1 MLAHLLLDWVL
12 SAFLLLLIA
21 QFLPGFQI
29 AGVGSALIAVIVVGL
44 INATLGLFLRI
55 ITFPLTLLTFGLF
68 LLVINAIVLK
78 IAAALMPGFSIRGF
92 LPAFV
97 AAILLSLLHILLRY
111 TFQAQPFFG
120 HPVRV

>member
-21 QFLPGFQI
+21 QLLPGFHI

-44 INATLGLFLRI
+44 INATLGLLLRI
-55 ITFPLTLLTFGLF
+55 IAFPLTLLTFGLF

-92 LPAFV
+92 FPAFI
-97 AAILLSLLHILLRY
+97 AALLLSLLHVLLRY
-111 TFQAQPFFG
+111 TLHAQPFFG

>member
-21 QFLPGFQI
+21 QFLPGFHI

-44 INATLGLFLRI
+44 INATLGLLLRI
-55 ITFPLTLLTFGLF
+55 IAFPLTLLTFGLF

-111 TFQAQPFFG
+111 TLQAQPFFG